1 MYSLPDIMVNGC
13 GEHEIFQIYGTWDR
27 EKCKILLGKHMR
39 HEYRWDDNMEMDFN
53 GMGFESVD

>member
-1 MYSLPDIMVNGC
+1 MVNGC